1 MHFISHFNI
10 NLILIFFL
18 ECNNI
23 IESSEI
29 NYVDKVNNWL
39 NNDEMA
45 QLHCTKDNI
54 MNTATEC
61 VPVLTSIVSND
72 LLENNIISA
81 TSGNNFILLI

>member
-1 MHFISHFNI
+1 MYFISHFNI
-10 NLILIFFL
+10 NLIFNFFL

-61 VPVLTSIVSND
+61 VPVLSTVSND

-81 TSGNNFILLI
+81 SGNNFILI